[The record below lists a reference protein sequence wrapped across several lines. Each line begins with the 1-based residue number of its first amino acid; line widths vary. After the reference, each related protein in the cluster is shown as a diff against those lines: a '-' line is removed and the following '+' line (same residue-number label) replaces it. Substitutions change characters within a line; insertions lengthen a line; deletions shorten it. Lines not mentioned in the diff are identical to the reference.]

1 MRLRVL
7 SVIPL
12 TATLLSGCIAVV
24 PGHLYPIQGPAAAQN
39 PPPIYSASVSSPL
52 QGNDGELGGGTPA
65 MMTLTVTLANND
77 SCTGS
82 WGPVAPGDNTAG
94 QLSVQW
100 DQVYGPGFFVANV
113 LGNGH
118 FNRGNL
124 TCKSGGTLNI
134 EFFTPNKLHSG
145 SSKGVAQDSKGNLYK
160 VTF

>member
-1 MRLRVL
+1 ML
-7 SVIPL
+7 SVTLL
-12 TATLLSGCIAVV
+12 TVALLSGCIAMV

-39 PPPIYSASVSSPL
+39 PPPIYSASVTGPV

-65 MMTLTVTLANND
+65 GRTLTVTLGNNE

-82 WGPVAPGDNTAG
+82 WDAVAQGDNTAG

-124 TCKSGGTLNI
+124 TCKSGGALTI
-134 EFFTPNKLHSG
+134 EFCTPNKFHSG
-145 SSKGVAQDSKGNLYK
+145 NSKGVAQDGKGNLYK